1 MSWIALALLSAAILA
16 ASNLLDKTIVHRYVA
31 TPLTLPLMVGIA
43 HTLLGLVIL
52 AAIGVPESAT
62 LSADLFALASG
73 ALIGLGGLIW
83 IVVMYRQEISRV
95 IPVTQTSPIFA
106 AILAVVFLNESMSAW
121 QWAAVVATV
130 SGAIAISIKIGESY
144 RDIFIQRSFFILI
157 LAAII
162 AATANIIGKVAL
174 NDLPILYTHGL
185 RAIGLGTLFLVVGI
199 RRAPLANLSTLI
211 RTRSPALLLFG
222 VNEFIIA
229 NGALLLLLWALSEGP
244 ASRVL
249 ALAGTRAMF
258 VVLFSTSL
266 ALIWKGALGEDTA
279 RRAIV
284 IKVGAVIAI
293 VLGITGVS
301 L

>member
-43 HTLLGLVIL
+43 HTLLGLAIL
-52 AAIGVPESAT
+52 AVIGVPESAT
-62 LSADLFALASG
+62 TSGTLAALASG
-73 ALIGLGGLIW
+73 FLIGLGGLMW
-83 IVVMYRQEISRV
+83 ILVMYRQEISRV

-106 AILAVVFLNESMSAW
+106 AILAVVFLGESMTGW
-121 QWAAVVATV
+121 QWAAVIATV

-162 AATANIIGKVAL
+162 AAAANVIGKVAL

-185 RAIGLGTLFLVVGI
+185 RAVGLGVLFLVVGM
-199 RRAPLANLSTLI
+199 RRAPLANVSTLV
-211 RTRSPALLLFG
+211 RTRSPALLVFG
-222 VNEFIIA
+222 FNEFVVA
-229 NGALLLLLWALSEGP
+229 NGALLLLLWALSQGP
-244 ASRVL
+244 ASLVL

-266 ALIWKGALGEDTA
+266 ALIWKGALGEDTT
-279 RRAIV
+279 RRTIV
-284 IKVGAVIAI
+284 IKVGAVMAI

>member
-1 MSWIALALLSAAILA
+1 
-16 ASNLLDKTIVHRYVA
+16 
-31 TPLTLPLMVGIA
+31 
-43 HTLLGLVIL
+43 
-52 AAIGVPESAT
+52 
-62 LSADLFALASG
+62 
-73 ALIGLGGLIW
+73 
-83 IVVMYRQEISRV
+83 
-95 IPVTQTSPIFA
+95 
-106 AILAVVFLNESMSAW
+106 VFLNESMSAW

>member
-1 MSWIALALLSAAILA
+1 LSWIVLALLSSAILA
-16 ASNLLDKTIVHRYVA
+16 LSNMLDKTIVHRYVA
-31 TPLTLPLMVGIA
+31 TPLTLPLMVGFA
-43 HTLLGLVIL
+43 HTLLGTVII
-52 AAIGVPESAT
+52 AVVRVPESAT
-62 LSADLFALASG
+62 LTASLFAVASG

-106 AILAVVFLNESMSAW
+106 AIFAVVFLGESMSSW

-130 SGAIAISIKIGESY
+130 SGAIAISIRLGESY

-174 NDLPILYTHGL
+174 NDLPIFYTHGL
-185 RAIGLGTLFLVVGI
+185 RSVGLGFLFLLAGF
-199 RRAPLANLSTLI
+199 RRAPLTNLRTLI
-211 RTRSPALLLFG
+211 STRSPALLVFG
-222 VNEFIIA
+222 INEFIVA

-266 ALIWKGALGEDTA
+266 ALIWKGALGEETNRQA
-279 RRAIV
+279 VV
-284 IKVGAVIAI
+284 IKTGAVIAI
-293 VLGITGVS
+293 VLGIAGVS